1 MYKEEENKGDY
12 RNRILT
18 VGSAGLKEDM
28 VVFGYIKAFSEKGC
42 FVSLTSDYSV
52 RI

>member
-1 MYKEEENKGDY
+1 MRGDY

-18 VGSAGLKEDM
+18 IGSSGLKEDM